1 MPDLL
6 EQDQRAT
13 VVDRQPFP
21 SVAVP
26 AGSERLA
33 RDELRRQIG
42 LLERRLAE
50 LFASAFPRQGIDW
63 RVGAVGGP
71 RILSIAE
78 LERVRDALAYRLS
91 EAQHEIARRADV
103 EEVNRGLLE
112 SMIAEPQRFRWVR
125 LSNEDVGETGCR
137 HWHARPRWGVVG
149 MLMGWW
155 RVKLSSG
162 CPLARGRWP
171 RA

>member
-1 MPDLL
+1 VPDLL